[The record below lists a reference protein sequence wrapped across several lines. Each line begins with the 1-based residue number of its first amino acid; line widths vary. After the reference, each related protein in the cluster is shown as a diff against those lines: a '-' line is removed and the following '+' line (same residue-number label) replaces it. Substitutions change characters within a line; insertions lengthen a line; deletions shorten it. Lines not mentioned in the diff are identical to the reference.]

1 MFRLSNFQLAFTWPP
16 GLGSNLPD
24 GPQLVDELKRM
35 IRSARY
41 SIDLYFYNINSSNNF
56 LLARELHLAISE
68 REIPV
73 RLFCDSRTE
82 ARRMLDTFRTSRSEI
97 SAWYWDDP
105 EHEKSKFHIK
115 SIVVDRRKLYI
126 GSANLSETAMKYS
139 AECGLFVT
147 DPNAS
152 KQLENYSELLI
163 NSGLLRE
170 VR

>member
-1 MFRLSNFQLAFTWPP
+1 
-16 GLGSNLPD
+16 
-24 GPQLVDELKRM
+24 
-35 IRSARY
+35 
-41 SIDLYFYNINSSNNF
+41 
-56 LLARELHLAISE
+56 
-68 REIPV
+68 
-73 RLFCDSRTE
+73 
-82 ARRMLDTFRTSRSEI
+82 MLDTFRTSRSEI

-115 SIVVDRRKLYI
+115 SIVVDGRKLYI

-170 VR
+170 VRWLNAHIAIPCTKGWSWKVLYWIVFTKIAWNYSGFLMAILFLYLTLLKDLNR

>member
-16 GLGSNLPD
+16 GLGLNLPD

-41 SIDLYFYNINSSNNF
+41 SIDLYFYNINSSNHF
-56 LLARELHLAISE
+56 LLARELHSAISD

-97 SAWYWDDP
+97 SVWYWNDP

-115 SIVVDRRKLYI
+115 SIVVDGRKLYI
-126 GSANLSETAMKYS
+126 GSANLSETAMKFS
-139 AECGLFVT
+139 AECGLFVI
-147 DPNAS
+147 DPNTS

-163 NSGLLRE
+163 NSGLLKEIR
-170 VR
+170 

>member
-1 MFRLSNFQLAFTWPP
+1 VFSLSNFQLAFTWPP
-16 GLGSNLPD
+16 GLGSNLPT

-41 SIDLYFYNINSSNNF
+41 SIDLYFYNINSSNQF
-56 LLARELHLAISE
+56 LLARELNSAISE

-82 ARRMLDTFRTSRSEI
+82 ARRMLDTFRTSRSKI

-105 EHEKSKFHIK
+105 EHSMSKFHIK
-115 SIVVDRRKLYI
+115 SIVVDGRKLYI
-126 GSANLSETAMKYS
+126 GSANLSETAMKFS
-139 AECGLFVT
+139 AECGVFVV

-152 KQLENYSELLI
+152 KQIHSYSELLI
-163 NSGLLRE
+163 NSGLLKAIR
-170 VR
+170 